1 MKGTLTA
8 HFTNEQG
15 ETIINLYPLETM
27 GEALQTPQTIES
39 FLLLDYSKHWVK
51 RDESGAIASGHWLIE
66 LAVEFNEPAQWAH
79 LFADGWA
86 GRFRYDPNLLRDP
99 SNEEDLEKARGYVSP
114 GTFDYIKQMEA
125 TMPPDEFKLFL
136 QRIIE

>member
-8 HFTNEQG
+8 FFTNQQREQK
-15 ETIINLYPLETM
+15 IALYPLKAM
-27 GEALQTPQTIES
+27 GAALQTPQTIED
-39 FLLLDYSKHWVK
+39 FLLLEYSKSFAK
-51 RDESGAIASGHWLIE
+51 RDKGGAIAAGHWLISLE
-66 LAVEFNEPAQWAH
+66 VKFNEPAQWAH